1 MPEQLILRLPA
12 AADNSYEYAV
22 INARGELEHH
32 ARSGSDNLHQALAG
46 RRCFVVVP
54 GTDVLIT
61 RVNLPTRRRDRIAQA
76 LPYTLE
82 DRLIGD
88 INDFH
93 FASSQSAKGPGLTAA
108 VVDHERMRTWQQALE
123 QLAITPL
130 ALIPENGILPL
141 DTQQWHILAD
151 EQRVLLQLGNGS
163 YTLEP
168 DAALL
173 TLEAALQE
181 VDDDQLP
188 AHLEIE
194 APQTVITRLQS
205 VLAARPGVEDNITI
219 NTTDSDMPLL
229 PRLAS
234 RLNERQAVN
243 LLQGAYTRQAR
254 RDWIWRPLRPAAA
267 LLVVWLLAQYSVQF
281 AQTQRLQA
289 ERDQLQTGIETIYRE
304 TFPDSRV
311 VNPQMQMRQH
321 LAALE
326 SSEDDNNKPRLS
338 NLLALAGP
346 ALAGDDTQLRSLRL
360 RDDRLEVDL
369 SASSIESLERI
380 REKLAAYEGLAVE
393 LRSASTRGKRA
404 DGRLL
409 IRAEA
414 T

>member
-12 AADNSYEYAV
+12 ASDGSYEYAV
-22 INARGELEHH
+22 INAQGELVHH
-32 ARSGSDNLHQALAG
+32 ARSGDDNLHLALAG
-46 RRCFVVVP
+46 RRCLVVVP
-54 GTDVLIT
+54 GTAVLIT

-93 FASSQSAKGPGLTAA
+93 FASSQAAKGPGLTAA
-108 VVDHERMRTWQQALE
+108 VVDHEHMQSWQQTLAE
-123 QLAITPL
+123 LAITPH

-141 DTQQWHILAD
+141 DNGQWHILAD

-163 YTLEP
+163 YMLEP
-168 DAALL
+168 EAASLA
-173 TLEAALQE
+173 LEATLMETDA
-181 VDDDQLP
+181 DQLP
-188 AHLEIE
+188 SHLAID

-205 VLAARPGVEDNITI
+205 VLAAHTKVEDSVTITV
-219 NTTDSDMPLL
+219 TTSDMPLL

-234 RLNERQAVN
+234 HLNLHQAVD
-243 LLQGAYTRQAR
+243 LLQGAYARQAR
-254 RDWIWRPLRPAAA
+254 WDWVWRPLRPAAA
-267 LLVVWLLAQYSVQF
+267 LLIVWLLAQYSVQF

-289 ERDQLQTGIETIYRE
+289 ERDQLQTAIETIYRQ

-311 VNPQMQMRQH
+311 VNPQVQMRQH

-326 SSEDDNNKPRLS
+326 STEDDTNNPRLS

-346 ALAGDDTQLRSLRL
+346 ALVGDATQLRSLRL
-360 RDDRLEVDL
+360 HNNRLEVDL
-369 SASSIESLERI
+369 SAPSIESLELI
-380 REKLAAYEGLAVE
+380 REKLAAYEGLVVE
-393 LRSASTRGKRA
+393 LRSATTRGNRA

-409 IRAEA
+409 IRGESA
-414 T
+414 

>member
-205 VLAARPGVEDNITI
+205 VLAARPKVEDNITI

-289 ERDQLQTGIETIYRE
+289 ERDQLQTAIETIYRE

>member
-1 MPEQLILRLPA
+1 MPEQLILHLPA
-12 AADNSYEYAV
+12 ASDGSYEYAV
-22 INARGELEHH
+22 INVRGELEHQ

-93 FASSQSAKGPGLTAA
+93 FASSLTTKGPGLTAA
-108 VVDHERMRTWQQALE
+108 VVDHERMQTWEQALA
-123 QLAITPL
+123 QLAITPI

-181 VDDDQLP
+181 MDDDDLP

-205 VLAARPGVEDNITI
+205 VLAAHPEVEDNVAI
-219 NTTDSDMPLL
+219 NTTTSDMPLL

-234 RLNERQAVN
+234 RLNERQVVN
-243 LLQGAYTRQAR
+243 LLQGAYARQAR
-254 RDWIWRPLRPAAA
+254 WDWVWRPLRPAAA

-289 ERDQLQTGIETIYRE
+289 ERDQRQTAIETIYRD

-311 VNPQMQMRQH
+311 VNPQVQMRQH

-326 SSEDDNNKPRLS
+326 STQDDDNNPRLS

-360 RDDRLEVDL
+360 RDGRLEVDL
-369 SASSIESLERI
+369 SAPSIESLERI
-380 REKLAAYEGLAVE
+380 REKLAAYEGLVVE

-409 IRAEA
+409 IRGEA

>member
-12 AADNSYEYAV
+12 ASDGSYEYAV
-22 INARGELEHH
+22 INAQDELVHH
-32 ARSGSDNLHQALAG
+32 ARSGGDNLHQALAG
-46 RRCFVVVP
+46 RRCLVVVP

-61 RVNLPTRRRDRIAQA
+61 RVELPTRRRDRIAQA

-93 FASSQSAKGPGLTAA
+93 FASSRTASGSGLTAA
-108 VVDHERMRTWQQALE
+108 VVEHARMQSWQQTLAE
-123 QLAITPL
+123 LAITPY
-130 ALIPENGILPL
+130 ALIPENGVLPL
-141 DTQQWHILAD
+141 DNQHWHILAD
-151 EQRVLLQLGNGS
+151 EQRLLLQLGNGS
-163 YTLEP
+163 YMLEP
-168 DAALL
+168 EAAAL
-173 TLEAALQE
+173 TLEAALAQTDAE
-181 VDDDQLP
+181 HLP
-188 AHLEIE
+188 THLTID
-194 APQTVITRLQS
+194 APQSAITALQS
-205 VLAARPGVEDNITI
+205 VLAAHPEVEDRVTI
-219 NTTDSDMPLL
+219 DATTRDMPLL

-234 RLNERQAVN
+234 HLQGQQGID
-243 LLQGAYTRQAR
+243 LLQGTYARQAR
-254 RDWIWRPLRPAAA
+254 WDWVWRPLRPAAA
-267 LLVVWLLAQYSVQF
+267 LLVVWLLAQYGVQF

-289 ERDQLQTGIETIYRE
+289 ERDQLQTAIESIYRQ

-311 VNPQMQMRQH
+311 VNPQVQMRQH

-326 SSEDDNNKPRLS
+326 SADDETDSPRLS

-346 ALAGDDTQLRSLRL
+346 ALADNATQLRSLRL
-360 RDDRLEVDL
+360 RDNRLEVDL

-393 LRSASTRGKRA
+393 LRSATTQGDRA

-409 IRAEA
+409 IRGDS